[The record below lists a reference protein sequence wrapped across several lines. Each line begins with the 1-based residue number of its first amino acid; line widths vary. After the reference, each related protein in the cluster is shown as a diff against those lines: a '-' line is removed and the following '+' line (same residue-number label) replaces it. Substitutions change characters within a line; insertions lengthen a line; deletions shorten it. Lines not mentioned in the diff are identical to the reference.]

1 MYLVSDKIKRERPGL
16 YVSVLMSLL
25 VADSLLARAML
36 SGYEA
41 GQEGW
46 VIMAQMEGDTL
57 RQYSQLLHTRTTE
70 IRTGDR

>member
-57 RQYSQLLHTRTTE
+57 RQYSQLLRTGTTE